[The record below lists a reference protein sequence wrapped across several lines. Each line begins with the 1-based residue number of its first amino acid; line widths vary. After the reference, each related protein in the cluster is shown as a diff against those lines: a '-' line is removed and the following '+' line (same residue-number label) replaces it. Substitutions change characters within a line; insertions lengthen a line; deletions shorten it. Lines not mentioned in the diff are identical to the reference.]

1 MGGAPVPRVTA
12 QDFYDYDKCPHRVYL
27 DHHGNP
33 EEKLPLADFLNL
45 LFERAL
51 LHEQDVI
58 KDLDHVVAE
67 GKTLEERAAVTMDL
81 MKDGVERI
89 YQGVLLQD
97 DDSGIPDLLE
107 KVDGKSKLGDYFY
120 KPVDIKSGSGYESES
135 KGTLRKDYG
144 KQLFHY
150 GKLLEQVQGY
160 FPPGSE
166 ILNKR
171 RERILY
177 PLTDFAGLYAEA
189 APRVRALTSGEE
201 TDEPALCSDCK
212 NCQWWGHCEEIL
224 VKVND
229 LTLLPGAGRDKKE
242 TLNGVGVCSIED
254 VAGFDF
260 GKVKLRGIGPKTAE
274 SMPRAARV
282 ALSGKMEVLRKPDL
296 PDSAM
301 KFYFDFEDDPTQE
314 LVYLC
319 GLWAEP
325 SIKGLNFYGFF
336 CTNETGEA
344 KMWADFQKLCTDIGS
359 EDYVV
364 FHYSAYEKTKLN
376 ELERKYGIQERD
388 AVETFRNRMKD
399 LLPVV
404 KNSVVLPT
412 RGYGLKVLAPF
423 IGRPYETEDAGGAQA
438 IVWFQEYQ
446 KDPSRQ
452 DIFKKILGYNKEDCL
467 VLKAVYEWLRS
478 L

>member
-1 MGGAPVPRVTA
+1 MSSSPRNRVTA
-12 QDFYDYDKCPHRVYL
+12 QDFYDYDKCPHRTYL
-27 DHHGNP
+27 DHHGNTK
-33 EEKLPLADFLNL
+33 EKLPLSDFLNL

-51 LHEQDVI
+51 LHEEDVI
-58 KDLDHVVAE
+58 KDLEHVVPE
-67 GKTLEERAAVTMDL
+67 GKTLGERAALTLDL
-81 MKDGVERI
+81 MKTGIERI

-107 KVDGKSKLGDYFY
+107 KVNGKSDLGDYFY

-150 GKLLEQVQGY
+150 ARLLERVQGM
-160 FPPGSE
+160 FPPEGE

-171 RERILY
+171 GDRVPY
-177 PLTDFAGLYAEA
+177 PLGQFARLYQEVE
-189 APRVRALTSGEE
+189 PEIRALVAGTK
-201 TDEPALCSDCK
+201 TDEPALCGDCK
-212 NCQWWGHCEEIL
+212 YCQWWGHCEEIL
-224 VKVND
+224 VREND
-229 LTLLPGAGRDKKE
+229 LTLLPGVGRDTKV
-242 TLNGVGVCSIED
+242 TLNEVGVRSIED
-254 VAGFDF
+254 VARFDF
-260 GKVKLRGIGPKTAE
+260 GGVKLRRIGPKTAE

-282 ALSGKMEVLRKPDL
+282 TLSGEMEVLRKPDL
-296 PDSAM
+296 SDPAV
-301 KFYFDFEDDPTQE
+301 KIYFDFEDDPTQE

-325 SIKGLNFYGFF
+325 AIKGLNYHGFF
-336 CTNETGEA
+336 CTGEVGEA
-344 KMWADFQKLCTDIGS
+344 RMWTDFQKLCADIMNI
-359 EDYVV
+359 DYVV

-376 ELERKYGIQERD
+376 ELERKYGVQEQH
-388 AVETFRNRMKD
+388 AVETFKGRMKD
-399 LLPVV
+399 LLLVV

-412 RGYGLKVLAPF
+412 RGYGLKELASF
-423 IGRPYETEDAGGAQA
+423 IGRPYQTQDAGGAQA

-452 DIFKKILGYNKEDCL
+452 DLFNKILGYNREDCL
-467 VLKAVYEWLRS
+467 VLKAMYEWLKR